1 MWIYQD
7 RASGLT
13 AQNTSPELRSAV
25 ENRSREQFGCSDRMQ
40 QAGLAAH
47 PGRLQSSP
55 EGGCL
60 CAGWASWR
68 RGLGPAKGQNPFTG
82 GDVFLR
88 PGNRDSV
95 CVCVSVREILAP

>member
-25 ENRSREQFGCSDRMQ
+25 ENRSREQFGCSDRTQ

-47 PGRLQSSP
+47 PGD
-55 EGGCL
+55 
-60 CAGWASWR
+60 AGWASWR